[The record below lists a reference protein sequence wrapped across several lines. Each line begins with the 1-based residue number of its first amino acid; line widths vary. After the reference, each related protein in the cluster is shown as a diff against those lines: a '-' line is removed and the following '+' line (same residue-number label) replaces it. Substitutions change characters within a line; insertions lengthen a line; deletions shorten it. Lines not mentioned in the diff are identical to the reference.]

1 MLESFVLKELIHCIF
16 VESRIR
22 LLCKKYEHT
31 QMYKEYQSL
40 LLKNTRIHDI
50 NCQYKGS
57 YMWWVGDL
65 GFNPN
70 LPILDGKSDYELSR
84 GFKIER
90 I

>member
-1 MLESFVLKELIHCIF
+1 
-16 VESRIR
+16 
-22 LLCKKYEHT
+22 
-31 QMYKEYQSL
+31 MYKEYQSL

-90 I
+90 IWKDEMECSEDIFMRRH